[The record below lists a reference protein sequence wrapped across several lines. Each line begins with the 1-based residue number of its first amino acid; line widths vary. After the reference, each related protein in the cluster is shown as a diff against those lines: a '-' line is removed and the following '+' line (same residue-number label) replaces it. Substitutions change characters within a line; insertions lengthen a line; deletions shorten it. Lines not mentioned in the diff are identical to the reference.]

1 MNNKSNP
8 SKANKG
14 GVKSFFK
21 QRGTKRGAVSV
32 LLTVLVL
39 AALVLINVV
48 LAAVTDKH
56 PLYIDV
62 TENSSYQLQ
71 QETKDYLKEISEP
84 VIIYVLQKE
93 TDFESGDSNNY
104 KYRVQ
109 ANKLLHAIENS
120 SDKVEL
126 HYVDIT
132 AEPTFTSDYPQVAP
146 RFPEPSGWMS
156 TGTTSCTGAA
166 AWTPRPTASPTTAAP
181 TTMWS

>member
-39 AALVLINVV
+39 ASLVLVNIV

-84 VIIYVLQKE
+84 VTIYVLQKE
-93 TDFESGDSNNY
+93 TDFESGDSKN
-104 KYRVQ
+104 
-109 ANKLLHAIENS
+109 
-120 SDKVEL
+120 
-126 HYVDIT
+126 
-132 AEPTFTSDYPQVAP
+132 
-146 RFPEPSGWMS
+146 
-156 TGTTSCTGAA
+156 
-166 AWTPRPTASPTTAAP
+166 
-181 TTMWS
+181 